1 MTTPTSTFP
10 TNLLAA
16 GSNARG
22 QLGIGSTNDAH
33 TFTPCVF
40 KDHGPH
46 LPTNTTRILDLAS
59 GSTHTVI
66 LLQYQDGE
74 VQLWGAGDGSRGQL
88 GPDRNVPMAASED
101 EPLVFRPLAMPF
113 GELFQRKG
121 LSYTCRLVAA
131 AWETTYLVLSCPGR
145 SDILISMGSNDFGA
159 LGGGENL
166 NAANKARIVNL
177 AFALGDKAGAKPPGF
192 LRVGFLHAGPRHV
205 VVELQTCTAEGV
217 TLPPVLVGWGSS
229 RQGQLGEKTK
239 PSVMSRPALIPI
251 DIATD
256 PIRCCALGNEHTVLL
271 HESNRVSVLGSNR
284 KGQLDGLSSLQ
295 MPIEKIGCTWNSTY
309 VHTRE
314 GTQDVLLATGSNT
327 KGQLGRIDA
336 SQVSNSNAMGIV
348 KIPTEPT
355 SHVIKLA
362 CGSEH
367 VLVLT
372 SPSRDVGTCTSY
384 SVWGWGW
391 NEHGNLGV
399 GMLEDVPLPARIWP
413 SGGTDP
419 AGNVVDVWA
428 ACGTSWL
435 ALSSQ

>member
-1 MTTPTSTFP
+1 MTTPASTCP
-10 TNLLAA
+10 TTLLVA

-22 QLGIGSTNDAH
+22 QLGIGSTDDAH
-33 TFTPCVF
+33 TFTPCLF
-40 KDHGPH
+40 KDYGPH
-46 LPTNTTRILDLAS
+46 LPTNATRILDLAS
-59 GSTHTVI
+59 GSSHTVI
-66 LLQYQDGE
+66 LLQYQDEE

-88 GPDRNVPMAASED
+88 GPDRNVPTAASED

-113 GELFQRKG
+113 GELFQQKG

-166 NAANKARIVNL
+166 NAANKTRIVNL
-177 AFALGDKAGAKPPGF
+177 AAALGDRVGAKPPSS
-192 LRVGFLHAGPRHV
+192 LRVGFLRAGPRHV
-205 VVELQTCTAEGV
+205 LVELQTRTAEGV
-217 TLPPVLVGWGSS
+217 ALPPVLVGWGSS
-229 RQGQLGEKTK
+229 RQGQLGDKVK
-239 PSVMSRPALIPI
+239 ASVISRPALIPI

-271 HESNRVSVLGSNR
+271 RESNRISVLGSNR
-284 KGQLDGLSSLQ
+284 KGQLNGLSSLQ
-295 MPIEKIGCTWNSTY
+295 MPIEKIGCTWNGTY

-314 GTQDVLLATGSNT
+314 GFQDVLLATGSNA

-336 SQVSNSNAMGIV
+336 SMVPSSNAMDIV
-348 KIPTEPT
+348 KIPAEPT
-355 SHVIKLA
+355 AHIIKLT

-367 VLVLT
+367 VLVLS
-372 SPSRDVGTCTSY
+372 SPSRDVGKGISN

-391 NEHGNLGV
+391 NEHGNLGL
-399 GMLEDVPLPARIWP
+399 GMLEDVTLPAQIWP
-413 SGGTDP
+413 SRATDP

>member
-1 MTTPTSTFP
+1 MTTPASTCP
-10 TNLLAA
+10 TTLLVA

-22 QLGIGSTNDAH
+22 QLGIGSTDDAH
-33 TFTPCVF
+33 TFTPCLF
-40 KDHGPH
+40 KDYGPH
-46 LPTNTTRILDLAS
+46 LPTNATRILDLAS
-59 GSTHTVI
+59 GSSHTVI
-66 LLQYQDGE
+66 LLQYQDEE

-88 GPDRNVPMAASED
+88 GPDRNVPTAASED

-113 GELFQRKG
+113 GELFQQKG

-159 LGGGENL
+159 LG
-166 NAANKARIVNL
+166 AA
-177 AFALGDKAGAKPPGF
+177 ALGDRVGAKPPSS
-192 LRVGFLHAGPRHV
+192 LRVGFLRAGPRHV
-205 VVELQTCTAEGV
+205 LVELQTRTAEGV
-217 TLPPVLVGWGSS
+217 ALPPVLVGWGSS
-229 RQGQLGEKTK
+229 RQGQLGDKVK
-239 PSVMSRPALIPI
+239 ASVISRPALIPI

-271 HESNRVSVLGSNR
+271 RESNRISVLGSNR
-284 KGQLDGLSSLQ
+284 KGQLNGLSSLQ
-295 MPIEKIGCTWNSTY
+295 MPIEKIGCTWNGTY

-314 GTQDVLLATGSNT
+314 GFQDVLLATGSNA

-336 SQVSNSNAMGIV
+336 SM
-348 KIPTEPT
+348 PTA
-355 SHVIKLA
+355 HIIKLT

-367 VLVLT
+367 VLVLS
-372 SPSRDVGTCTSY
+372 SPSRDVGKGISN
-384 SVWGWGW
+384 SVWGWGMERAWKPWTW
-391 NEHGNLGV
+391 NCWKMSPFLRE
-399 GMLEDVPLPARIWP
+399 IWP
-413 SGGTDP
+413 SRATDP

>member
-10 TNLLAA
+10 TNLLAGRAPMLA
-16 GSNARG
+16 G
-22 QLGIGSTNDAH
+22 T
-33 TFTPCVF
+33 TP
-40 KDHGPH
+40 
-46 LPTNTTRILDLAS
+46 
-59 GSTHTVI
+59 VI

-88 GPDRNVPMAASED
+88 GPDQD
-101 EPLVFRPLAMPF
+101 EPLVFRPLRDCRSVSYSS
-113 GELFQRKG
+113 GRD

-131 AWETTYLVLSCPGR
+131 AWETTYLCPGR

-166 NAANKARIVNL
+166 NAANKARI
-177 AFALGDKAGAKPPGF
+177 ATKQGAKPPGL
-192 LRVGFLHAGPRHV
+192 LRVGFLHAG
-205 VVELQTCTAEGV
+205 TASRRGRAADPAPPEGV
-217 TLPPVLVGWGSS
+217 TLPPVPLLDGVPRG
-229 RQGQLGEKTK
+229 QGQLGEKTK
-239 PSVMSRPALIPI
+239 PSRPILFA
-251 DIATD
+251 
-256 PIRCCALGNEHTVLL
+256 CCALGNEHTVLL
-271 HESNRVSVLGSNR
+271 HESNRVSVLG
-284 KGQLDGLSSLQ
+284 
-295 MPIEKIGCTWNSTY
+295 TY

-336 SQVSNSNAMGIV
+336 SQVSNSNCNGHSPQAHI
-348 KIPTEPT
+348 
-355 SHVIKLA
+355 IKLA